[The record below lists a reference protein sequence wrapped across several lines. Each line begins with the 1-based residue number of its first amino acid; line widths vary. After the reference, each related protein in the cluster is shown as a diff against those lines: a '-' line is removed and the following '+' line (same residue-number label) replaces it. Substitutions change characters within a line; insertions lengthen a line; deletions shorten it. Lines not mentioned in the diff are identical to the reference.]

1 MKISN
6 KKVIVDDAGFD
17 VGPNV
22 RYQSCWYQDICH
34 EVVDQQE
41 DDCWFT
47 FEFDSWYHIS
57 CLKRALRD
65 ATDQEAQII
74 AQEYRRTTGHYI

>member
-1 MKISN
+1 VNISN
-6 KKVIVDDAGFD
+6 KKVVVDDAGFD

-22 RYQSCWYQDICH
+22 RYQSCWYCDH
-34 EVVDQQE
+34 LVDQQE

-57 CLKRALRD
+57 CLKRALLD
-65 ATDQEAQII
+65 ATDEEAQII
-74 AQEYRRTTGHYI
+74 AQEYRTTTKHYI